1 MKNSIGIKLFI
12 GITCFA
18 LIIIGLSWILNT
30 NYLEGY
36 YLEKK
41 KDNIVRYGKEIQSN
55 YNDDYIYDND
65 NRLNNIENMIG
76 GDITIVDE
84 SGDAIYS
91 SSLMQFRGGGRGK
104 GRGSSWGLSLI
115 SDEGLQMVLDGEI
128 VLESYTY
135 PRFNTV
141 SLVLASPLK
150 GGHILIM
157 ESPLASI
164 KESVEIA
171 QDFHIYIG
179 IISLL
184 IATIIAFIFSRIF
197 TKPIIR
203 LNNVAKSMAYLDF
216 TKKYIVSGN
225 DEINQLGKTINFL
238 SDKLDASISELN
250 RANERLKED
259 IEKERGLERL
269 RKEFVSSVSHEL
281 KTPIALIQG
290 YGEGLKDAVIEDED
304 SKNFYCDV
312 IVDEAKK
319 MDKLVKD
326 LLSLSALESGHYQLQ
341 RENFNIYNL
350 IEGIIN
356 KYNPI
361 FEDKGIDLKF
371 DSDDKRM
378 KVFAD
383 PIRIEQVL
391 VNFINNAINHVNE
404 EKTIKVS
411 IIDYIERVKVT
422 VTNTGKPISEDEI
435 NKIWDSFYKVDK
447 SRSREYGGTGLGLS
461 IVKGILK
468 LHNSN
473 FGVQNVDGGVKFWF
487 EIDKAR

>member
-18 LIIIGLSWILNT
+18 LIIVSLSWILNT

-36 YLEKK
+36 YLRKK
-41 KDNIVRYGKEIQSN
+41 QDSIIKYGKEIQSD
-55 YNDDYIYDND
+55 YNNDYIYDNND
-65 NRLNNIENMIG
+65 KLKNIENAIG
-76 GDITIVDE
+76 GDITIIDGF
-84 SGDAIYS
+84 GDAIYS
-91 SSLMQFRGGGRGK
+91 SSIMQFRGGGKGK
-104 GRGSSWGLSLI
+104 GKGSSWGLGLI
-115 SDEGLQMVLDGEI
+115 SDEGLQMLLDGNT
-128 VLESYTY
+128 VLESYVH
-135 PRFNTV
+135 PRFHTV
-141 SLVLASPLK
+141 SLVLASPLEN
-150 GGHILIM
+150 GHVLIM

-171 QDFHIYIG
+171 QDFHIYIA
-179 IISLL
+179 IISL
-184 IATIIAFIFSRIF
+184 IIGTIIAFIFSKIF
-197 TKPIIR
+197 TKPIIK
-203 LNNVAKSMAYLDF
+203 LNNVAKSMAHLDF
-216 TKKYIVSGN
+216 SKKYTINGN

-250 RANERLKED
+250 RANERLQED
-259 IEKERGLERL
+259 IEKERKLEKL

-312 IVDEAKK
+312 IVDEAQK

-326 LLSLSALESGHYQLQ
+326 LLNLSALESGHYQLQ
-341 RENFNIYNL
+341 RENFNIYDL
-350 IEGIIN
+350 IEAIIN
-356 KYNPI
+356 KYTPI
-361 FEDKGIDLKF
+361 LNEKDINLEF
-371 DSDDKRM
+371 DSDDIKM

-391 VNFINNAINHVNE
+391 VNFVNNAINHVNE
-404 EKTIKVS
+404 KKNIKIN
-411 IIDYIERVKVT
+411 IIDYIEKIKIT
-422 VTNTGKPISEDEI
+422 VTNTGKPIPETEI
-435 NKIWDSFYKVDK
+435 DKIWDSFYKLDK
-447 SRSREYGGTGLGLS
+447 SRAREYGGTGLGLS

-473 FGVQNVDGGVKFWF
+473 FGVQNVDSGVKFWF
-487 EIDKAR
+487 DIDKVL